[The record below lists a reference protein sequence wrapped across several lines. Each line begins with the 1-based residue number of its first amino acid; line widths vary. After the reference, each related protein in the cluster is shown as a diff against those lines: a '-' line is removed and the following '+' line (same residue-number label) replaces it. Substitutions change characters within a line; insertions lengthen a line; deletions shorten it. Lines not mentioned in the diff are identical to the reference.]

1 MDWAPLDLDELS
13 WHKVKY
19 KVYPRT
25 RDQQLLF
32 ISLLLVLT
40 VAVIAPITSM
50 IFFSFMPNFPVTEG
64 LGFTLEHYEAVLGQG
79 SLMVSIAINS
89 FIYAGGTTLLAI
101 FIGATS
107 AVFVVKY
114 VQSKWIQVLML
125 LPYGLPSVASLTG
138 WVLLLGNAGLLTSVV
153 ENTFGLSEVPW
164 SIYSMAGAIIVEG
177 LHTAPIAFLFV
188 LPALRAIPAA
198 MDDASFITG
207 AGRLRTF
214 RKVIIPVIWP
224 SVLSTA
230 IFLFARTM
238 ATVATPSVLLLPNQ
252 EYTFGSA
259 IPYVF
264 LSGMGL
270 SYSQA
275 LSFSVLLT
283 VISGVL
289 ILYYLKVQAKEGQ
302 YTTVSGRGRTETR
315 TYETS
320 PLRKLGGYAFVGGYL
335 FIAGFLPLL
344 AVIWNSVLPASTLQ
358 LEVDLAAFTLENYQQ
373 LFFGNPRGVNN
384 WYRAL
389 RNTLLLGVI
398 VPTTAMTASLLI
410 AYTNQMTK
418 MPMGNVLSFFA
429 SLPLAIPGIARGVGF
444 LTVFIMTPLWGTW
457 WVLFVAFHG
466 YAIPVGMRYASP
478 ALTRIGVENS
488 EASLLTGAKS
498 VRTFR
503 KIVLPLVS
511 ADFIAGWMHMFV
523 AIIRNVAIPIVLY
536 RQGSEVIAVLLLNV
550 LQQGY
555 FKTASTIAVVI
566 SILSMIPYAVLQY
579 HRVTGKEGGEAAH

>member
-1 MDWAPLDLDELS
+1 MSRSPIDLDSLT
-13 WHKVKY
+13 WKKVKY
-19 KVYPRT
+19 KIYPRT

-32 ISLLLVLT
+32 IALALVLMIAV
-40 VAVIAPITSM
+40 VAPLSGM

-64 LGFTLEHYEAVLGQG
+64 LGFTLEHYAAVIGQPD
-79 SLMVSIAINS
+79 LMFSIALNS
-89 FIYAGGTTLLAI
+89 LIYAGGTTLLAI
-101 FIGATS
+101 FIGAS
-107 AVFVVKY
+107 CAIFVVKY

-125 LPYGLPSVASLTG
+125 LPYGIPSVASLTG
-138 WVLLLGNAGLLTSVV
+138 WVLLLGNAGLLTDISEAV
-153 ENTFGLSEVPW
+153 FGSAPW
-164 SIYSMAGAIIVEG
+164 DVYSMAAAIFVEG
-177 LHTAPIAFLFV
+177 LHTAPIAFLFI

-207 AGRLRTF
+207 ANRLRTF
-214 RKVIIPVIWP
+214 RKIILPVIWP
-224 SVLSTA
+224 SVLSTM

-275 LSFSVLLT
+275 LSFSVMLT
-283 VISGVL
+283 VISAVL
-289 ILYYLKVQAKEGQ
+289 IIYYLKVQAKEGK
-302 YTTVSGRGRTETR
+302 YTTVSGRGRAETR
-315 TYETS
+315 VYETS
-320 PLRKLGGYAFVGGYL
+320 VTRKFGGYLFVGGYL
-335 FIAGFLPLL
+335 FIAGFLPLFT
-344 AVIWNSVLPASTLQ
+344 VIWNSMLPASTLE
-358 LEVDLAAFTLENYQQ
+358 LEANLAALTLDNYEA
-373 LFFGNPRGVNN
+373 LFFGNPRGVGN

-389 RNTLLLGVI
+389 RNTLLLGVM
-398 VPTTAMTASLLI
+398 VPTTAMTISLLI
-410 AYTNQMTK
+410 AYSNQMTK

-444 LTVFIMTPLWGTW
+444 LSIFIMTPLWGTW

-466 YAIPVGMRYASP
+466 FAIPIGMRYASP
-478 ALTRIGVENS
+478 ALTRVGVENAES
-488 EASLLTGAKS
+488 SLITGAKS

-523 AIIRNVAIPIVLY
+523 SIIRNVAIPIVLY

-566 SILSMIPYAVLQY
+566 SIFSVIPYAVLQY
-579 HRVTGKEGGEAAH
+579 RRVSGDTSVNEEV

>member
-1 MDWAPLDLDELS
+1 MSWSPVDLDNLT
-13 WHKVKY
+13 WQKLKY
-19 KVYPRT
+19 KIYPRT

-32 ISLLLVLT
+32 ISLFMVMF
-40 VAVIAPITSM
+40 VAVVAPLGAM
-50 IFFSFMPNFPVTEG
+50 IFFSFQPNFPVTEG
-64 LGFTLEHYEAVLGQG
+64 LGFTLEHYEAVFGRSDFLLGVA
-79 SLMVSIAINS
+79 LNS

-101 FIGATS
+101 FIGAAS
-107 AVFVVKY
+107 AIFVVKY
-114 VQSKWIQVLML
+114 VQSKWIQVFML
-125 LPYGLPSVASLTG
+125 LPYGIPSVASLTG
-138 WVLLLGNAGLLTSVV
+138 WVLLLGNAGLLTSIA
-153 ENTFGLSEVPW
+153 EGTFGSAPW
-164 SIYSMAGAIIVEG
+164 DVYSMAAAIFVEG

-207 AGRLRTF
+207 ADRIRTF
-214 RKVIIPVIWP
+214 RKIIIPVIWP

-264 LSGMGL
+264 LSGMDL

-302 YTTVSGRGRTETR
+302 YTTVSGRGDTETR

-320 PLRKLGGYAFVGGYL
+320 PARKFGGYLFVGGYL
-335 FIAGFLPLL
+335 FLAGFLPLFT
-344 AVIWNSVLPASTLQ
+344 VIWNSMLPASTLQ
-358 LEVDLAAFTLENYQQ
+358 LEADLAALTFENYRQ
-373 LFFGNPRGVNN
+373 LFFGDPRGVSN

-389 RNTLLLGVI
+389 RNTLLLGVA
-398 VPTTAMTASLLI
+398 VPTTAMTASLLV
-410 AYTNQMTK
+410 AYANQMTK
-418 MPMGNVLSFFA
+418 MPLGNLLSFLG

-444 LTVFIMTPLWGTW
+444 LSVFIMTPLWGTW

-478 ALTRIGVENS
+478 ALTRVGVENA
-488 EASLLTGAKS
+488 EASLITGAKS

-503 KIVLPLVS
+503 KVVLPLVS

-536 RQGSEVIAVLLLNV
+536 RRGSEVIAVLLLQV

-566 SILSMIPYAVLQY
+566 SILSVIPYAVLQY
-579 HRVTGKEGGEAAH
+579 RRVSGEAGVSEH